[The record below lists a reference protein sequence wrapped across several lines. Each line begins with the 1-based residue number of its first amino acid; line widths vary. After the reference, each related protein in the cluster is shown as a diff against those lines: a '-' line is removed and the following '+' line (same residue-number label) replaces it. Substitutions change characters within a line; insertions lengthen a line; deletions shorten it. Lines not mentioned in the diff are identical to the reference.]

1 MNQLHG
7 RRVTATFLADP
18 TPPSLTAIPELL
30 ELGKTLQGAREALG
44 LSIAELASRL
54 NMGREQLEALES
66 GERQRLPEPVFVI
79 AQARR
84 VSGAL
89 KVDVNQQIESLRRNP
104 QFVAAAPP
112 TYASNATNASNATSR
127 ASNVTSA
134 TSGGL
139 PTARLGSSGSKQLA
153 PQNPSPGQRHQ
164 QRSWAGPLLVAL
176 GLAAVGLVVGV
187 RSGWRAPQLKSPL
200 PALPR
205 PQGPHAATLAE
216 AEQLQT
222 AAGPGQSLR
231 ASQGDPTDKLVFVSS
246 GISWLEVQS
255 VGGQSL
261 FRGNFSGER
270 SFPVGQGLRVL
281 AGRPDLVTVR
291 LGKGQPQQF
300 GSIDQVTWRSFM
312 VPAPAGSAPGPL
324 KPPAHR
330 SADSSAP
337 N

>member
-1 MNQLHG
+1 M
-7 RRVTATFLADP
+7 ADP
-18 TPPSLTAIPELL
+18 TPPSPINIPELL
-30 ELGKTLQGAREALG
+30 ELGKTLQSAREALG

-89 KVDVNQQIESLRRNP
+89 KVDVNQLIESLRHNP
-104 QFVAAAPP
+104 QFVAAAP
-112 TYASNATNASNATSR
+112 TYASNATSS

-164 QRSWAGPLLVAL
+164 QRSWAGPLLVAV

-205 PQGPHAATLAE
+205 PQAPHAATLAE
-216 AEQLQT
+216 AEKLQT

-231 ASQGDPTDKLVFVSS
+231 ASQGDATDKLVFVSS

-300 GSIDQVTWRSFM
+300 GSIDQVTWRSFR

-330 SADSSAP
+330 SAGSSAP

>member
-1 MNQLHG
+1 M
-7 RRVTATFLADP
+7 ADP
-18 TPPSLTAIPELL
+18 TPPSPINIPELL
-30 ELGKTLQGAREALG
+30 ELGKTLQSAREALG

-66 GERQRLPEPVFVI
+66 GERQRLPEPVFVV

-89 KVDVNQQIESLRRNP
+89 KVDVNQLIESLRRNP
-104 QFVAAAPP
+104 QFVAV
-112 TYASNATNASNATSR
+112 ASNATTSTHASSATNATSG
-127 ASNVTSA
+127 A
-134 TSGGL
+134 L
-139 PTARLGSSGSKQLA
+139 PTARLGGSATKQLA
-153 PQNPSPGQRHQ
+153 PQNPTPGQRHQ

-205 PQGPHAATLAE
+205 PQGPHAATLA
-216 AEQLQT
+216 AR
-222 AAGPGQSLR
+222 PGQSLL
-231 ASQGDPTDKLVFVSS
+231 ASQADATDKLVFVSS

-255 VGGQSL
+255 LGGQSL

-300 GSIDQVTWRSFM
+300 GSIDQVIWRSFRA
-312 VPAPAGSAPGPL
+312 PAPAGSAPGPL

-337 N
+337 D

>member
-18 TPPSLTAIPELL
+18 TPSSLTAIPELL

-89 KVDVNQQIESLRRNP
+89 KVDVNQLIESLRRNP

-112 TYASNATNASNATSR
+112 TNASNA
-127 ASNVTSA
+127 TSA

-139 PTARLGSSGSKQLA
+139 PTARLGSSGSKQLT

-164 QRSWAGPLLVAL
+164 QRSWAGPLLVAV

-205 PQGPHAATLAE
+205 AQAPLAAR
-216 AEQLQT
+216 
-222 AAGPGQSLR
+222 PGQSLR
-231 ASQGDPTDKLVFVSS
+231 ASQGDATDKLVFVSS
-246 GISWLEVQS
+246 GISWLEVKS

-300 GSIDQVTWRSFM
+300 GSIDQVTWRSFR

>member
-18 TPPSLTAIPELL
+18 TPPSPINIPELL
-30 ELGKTLQGAREALG
+30 ELGKTLQSAREALG

-89 KVDVNQQIESLRRNP
+89 KVDVNQLIESLRHNP
-104 QFVAAAPP
+104 QFVAAAP
-112 TYASNATNASNATSR
+112 THASNATSS

-164 QRSWAGPLLVAL
+164 QRSWAGPLLVAV

-187 RSGWRAPQLKSPL
+187 RSGWRAPQLKLPL

-205 PQGPHAATLAE
+205 AQAPLAAPLA
-216 AEQLQT
+216 AR
-222 AAGPGQSLR
+222 PGKSLR
-231 ASQGDPTDKLVFVSS
+231 ASQGDATDKLVFVSS

-300 GSIDQVTWRSFM
+300 GSIDQVTWRSFR

>member
-18 TPPSLTAIPELL
+18 TPPSPINIPELL
-30 ELGKTLQGAREALG
+30 ELGKTLQSAREALG

-89 KVDVNQQIESLRRNP
+89 KVDVNQLIESLRRNP

-112 TYASNATNASNATSR
+112 TNASNA
-127 ASNVTSA
+127 TSA

-139 PTARLGSSGSKQLA
+139 PTARLGSSGSKQLT

-164 QRSWAGPLLVAL
+164 QRSWAGPLLVAV

-205 PQGPHAATLAE
+205 AQAPL
-216 AEQLQT
+216 

-231 ASQGDPTDKLVFVSS
+231 ASQGDATDKLVFVSS
-246 GISWLEVQS
+246 GISWLEVKS

-300 GSIDQVTWRSFM
+300 GSIDQVTWRSFR
-312 VPAPAGSAPGPL
+312 VPAPSGSAPGPL